1 MLDNLIEQGK
11 TYKFINNSEKDNDG
25 TFGKP
30 TAELLGWIATVDNF
44 LKENYGEKSG
54 PYRMYLKFDQSKLT
68 GYYES
73 DFNSQIEILMGA
85 LTACRQL
92 EPIKKQPQKD
102 DHPLIVLIKNMY
114 FWKAI
119 ATVASS
125 AFILGIYFGTS
136 KFDKD
141 KIDYYELTKQQ
152 AKELN
157 KIKKISFTKDSTI
170 NILKNRITY
179 IQKNLIEHK

>member
-1 MLDNLIEQGK
+1 MLDKLIQQGK
-11 TYKFINNSEKDNDG
+11 TYNFINNSETDTNG

-30 TAELLGWIATVDNF
+30 TSELLGWIATVDNF
-44 LKENYGEKSG
+44 IREYYGEKSG
-54 PYRMYLKFDQSKLT
+54 PYKMYLKFDQSKLT

-92 EPIKKQPQKD
+92 EPIKKETLKD
-102 DHPLIVLIKNMY
+102 DHPLITLIKNIY
-114 FWKAI
+114 FRTAI
-119 ATVASS
+119 VPIISG
-125 AFILGIYFGTS
+125 AFMLGIYIGALKFG
-136 KFDKD
+136 KE
-141 KIDYYELTKQQ
+141 KIEYYELTKQQ

-157 KIKKISFTKDSTI
+157 EIKKISIAKDSTI

-179 IQKNLIEHK
+179 IQKNLIKHK